1 MVFIRHIRGRIES
14 YVAFGHETLDYLAQQ
29 KSAHPELANS
39 LSELET
45 VARIPDV
52 KFAARKDAIKT
63 PDNAAKMV
71 EEFRATVLDYDGDD
85 ALASCK
91 RFTEGWVEI
100 GGNQDELAG
109 ECRWAVKM
117 LQQTAGLLIATDPRM
132 AEIGKEL
139 RRRSQIVL
147 RSPAIHE
154 GARH

>member
-1 MVFIRHIRGRIES
+1 MTPPKWSRS
-14 YVAFGHETLDYLAQQ
+14 
-29 KSAHPELANS
+29 
-39 LSELET
+39 SE
-45 VARIPDV
+45 
-52 KFAARKDAIKT
+52 
-63 PDNAAKMV
+63 N
-71 EEFRATVLDYDGDD
+71 TVLDYDGDD
-85 ALASCK
+85 ALARCK

-117 LQQTAGLLIATDPRM
+117 LRQTAGLLMATDPRM